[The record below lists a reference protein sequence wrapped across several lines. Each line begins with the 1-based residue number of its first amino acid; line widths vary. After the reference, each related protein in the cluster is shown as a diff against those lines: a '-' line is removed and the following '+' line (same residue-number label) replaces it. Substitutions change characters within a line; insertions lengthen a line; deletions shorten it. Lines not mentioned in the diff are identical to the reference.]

1 VVTPNVNM
9 NEATT
14 NHIAQ
19 QQNSDAQLLRLA
31 AASGV
36 YSRAKVVLAI
46 QFALTV
52 PAALATVLI
61 ATYSPTLKH
70 WTVTYSF
77 AVALL
82 DALLLERYQAYLKKQ
97 GAKIQEAFDC
107 DVLSLKWRKP
117 KAGEPVET
125 EVVHDEGNS
134 YIKGHPDLN
143 KLRDWYPPVVSQ
155 LPLLL
160 ARLVCQRANCWW
172 DAKLRRKYSFILKL
186 ILWLLTALV
195 VVFGLQTNQTL
206 GQLVL
211 AVVAPLS
218 PALLWGI
225 REIRKQDEAA
235 EALDNLRGQVE
246 QTWDHALDGTLAG
259 DALQQTSIDIQNEI
273 FERRSR
279 HPMIF
284 NWINRLVRD
293 KQQASMNDKAQ
304 ELVET
309 ARKRLGPP
317 PPQTLPS

>member
-1 VVTPNVNM
+1 MTPNANM
-9 NEATT
+9 NEDAPNT
-14 NHIAQ
+14 IAQ

-31 AASGV
+31 AASRV
-36 YSRAKVVLAI
+36 YSRAKAVLAI

-61 ATYSPTLKH
+61 ATYSPTLKL

-82 DALLLERYQAYLKKQ
+82 DALLLERYQTYLKKQ

-107 DVLSLKWRKP
+107 DVLNLKWRKL

-125 EVVHDEGNS
+125 EVVRDEGNS
-134 YIKGHPDLN
+134 YIKGHPDLTL
-143 KLRDWYPPVVSQ
+143 LRDWYPPVVSQ
-155 LPLLL
+155 LPLHL

-172 DAKLRRKYSFILKL
+172 DAKLRRKYSFALKL

-195 VVFGLQTNQTL
+195 IIFGLQAKQTL

-235 EALDNLRGQVE
+235 EALDKLRGQVE
-246 QTWDHALDGTLAG
+246 QTWELALDGTLVG
-259 DALQQTSIDIQNEI
+259 DALQQTSADIQTEI

-279 HPMIF
+279 HPLIF
-284 NWINRLVRD
+284 NWINLLVRD
-293 KQQASMNDKAQ
+293 KQQTSMNEKAK
-304 ELVET
+304 ELVDV
-309 ARKRLGPP
+309 AAKRLGAPP
-317 PPQTLPS
+317 PSKPVT